1 MGTLKF
7 LLITWLKRSSKTAQK
22 VGGFTLLELLV
33 GLVLA
38 FLIITPLLGFVI
50 NIMNTDR
57 QEQAKSNSEQEIQS
71 AMEYISRDLQQAV
84 YIYDQ
89 SALDNNHSSAPN
101 TPSGIRDQL
110 PDLGA
115 NGEPVL
121 VFWKRKLIEKALP
134 TANSG
139 SDCPSGDP
147 QNECNDTYVYSLVG
161 YYLIKGNTTPANS
174 PWSRTARIGRFEIQD
189 GVTDPQ
195 DPNNPII
202 RPDDG
207 FQLFSLS
214 KSGTIA
220 QSMNQWQKN
229 GNPTPDKLPQN
240 NILIDYIDQ
249 TPTTVD
255 ADPVPFEACPPD
267 PDPEDGDPEWTQV
280 PSTSETFSFY
290 ACVWSAKNT
299 ARVYIRGNALA
310 RIQPSNN
317 PPTYTAGQSSFFPKA
332 RIEVK
337 SRATLGSNS

>member
-57 QEQAKSNSEQEIQS
+57 QEQAKTNSEQEIQS

-84 YIYDQ
+84 YIYDNK
-89 SALDNNHSSAPN
+89 ALENNHSTDAD
-101 TPSGIRDQL
+101 SGIRDQL

-121 VFWKRKLIEKALP
+121 VFWKRKLIENALP
-134 TANSG
+134 TQGLTAN
-139 SDCPSGDP
+139 DCLNP
-147 QNECNDTYVYSLVG
+147 QLNAQCNDTYVYSLVG
-161 YYLIKGNTTPANS
+161 YYLIKGNTTAANL

-189 GVTDPQ
+189 GVPDPQ
-195 DPNNPII
+195 DPDNPPI
-202 RPDDG
+202 RPADDG
-207 FQLFSLS
+207 FASFSLS
-214 KSGTIA
+214 KTGSIA
-220 QSMNQWQKN
+220 QSMNQWQKD
-229 GNPTPDKLPQN
+229 GNFTPDKLPQN

-255 ADPVPFEACPPD
+255 ADPVPFEACPPE
-267 PDPEDGDPEWTQV
+267 PVATDGEPEWKQV
-280 PSTSETFSFY
+280 PPTSETFSFY

-310 RIQPSNN
+310 RISPSNN
-317 PPTYTAGQSSFFPKA
+317 PPTYTAAQSSFFPKA

-337 SRATLGSNS
+337 SRASLGTGG

>member
-33 GLVLA
+33 GLILA

-57 QEQAKSNSEQEIQS
+57 QEQAKTNSEQEIQS

-89 SALDNNHSSAPN
+89 SALDNNNSTDPE
-101 TPSGIRDQL
+101 TSGIRDQL
-110 PDLGA
+110 PEVT

-134 TANSG
+134 TPNSG
-139 SDCPSGDP
+139 PCPRSP
-147 QNECNDTYVYSLVG
+147 LNAQCNDTYVYSLVG
-161 YYLIKGNTTPANS
+161 YYLIKGNTAAANS
-174 PWSRTARIGRFEIQD
+174 PWSRTARIGRFEIKD
-189 GVTDPQ
+189 GVLDPTNPTDFL
-195 DPNNPII
+195 IE
-202 RPDDG
+202 PDVG

-229 GNPTPDKLPQN
+229 GNPRPDKLPQN

-255 ADPVPFEACPPD
+255 ADPVPFEACPGPN
-267 PDPEDGDPEWTQV
+267 PNSGIQEWTQV
-280 PSTSETFSFY
+280 PSTSETYSFY

-299 ARVYIRGNALA
+299 ARVFIRGNALA
-310 RIQPSNN
+310 RITPSNN
-317 PPTYTAGQSSFFPKA
+317 PPAYNAGQSSFFPKA

-337 SRATLGSNS
+337 SRAALGSNS

>member
-84 YIYDQ
+84 YIYDKFALANDY
-89 SALDNNHSSAPN
+89 SAVAAE
-101 TPSGIRDQL
+101 SGIRDQL
-110 PDLGA
+110 PQVT

-139 SDCPSGDP
+139 PCPRGLLNA
-147 QNECNDTYVYSLVG
+147 QCNDTYVYSLVG

-174 PWSRTARIGRFEIQD
+174 PWSSTARIGRFEIQD
-189 GVTDPQ
+189 GVTSPQ
-195 DPNNPII
+195 DPDNPII
-202 RPDDG
+202 QPDDG

-229 GNPTPDKLPQN
+229 GNPAPDKLPQN

-255 ADPVPFEACPPD
+255 ADPVPFEACPADSNPLD
-267 PDPEDGDPEWTQV
+267 TDPEWAQV

-317 PPTYTAGQSSFFPKA
+317 IPTYTAGQSSFFPKA